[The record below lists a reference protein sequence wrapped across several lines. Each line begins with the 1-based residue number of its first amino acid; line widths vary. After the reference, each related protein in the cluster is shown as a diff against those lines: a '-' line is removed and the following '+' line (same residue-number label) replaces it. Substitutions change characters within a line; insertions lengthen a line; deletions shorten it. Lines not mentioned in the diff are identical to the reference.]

1 MMFLLALY
9 KNFIHDGWDGDM
21 WSDDSG
27 YKALFVILGLLM
39 DIGCIGAIIGMCM
52 IL

>member
-9 KNFIHDGWDGDM
+9 KNFIHDGWDGNM
-21 WSDDSG
+21 WSDTNTD
-27 YKALFVILGLLM
+27 KVFAIIIGLVM

-52 IL
+52 LL